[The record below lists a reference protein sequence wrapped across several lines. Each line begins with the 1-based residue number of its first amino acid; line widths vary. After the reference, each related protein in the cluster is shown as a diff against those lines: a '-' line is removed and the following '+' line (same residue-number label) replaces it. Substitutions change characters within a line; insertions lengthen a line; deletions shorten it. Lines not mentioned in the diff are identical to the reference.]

1 MTPSASP
8 TTPLAE
14 RSTPDADPATPH
26 TNPSTTVATM
36 RPGDR
41 LTVSSIDGPAA
52 DELAREGVLPGVE
65 IALVSRAPLGGPF
78 VVDVG
83 GARLA
88 ISADV
93 AVQVRPGPRSAGP
106 GRA

>member
-1 MTPSASP
+1 
-8 TTPLAE
+8 
-14 RSTPDADPATPH
+14 
-26 TNPSTTVATM
+26 M

-41 LTVSSIDGPAA
+41 RTVASIDGPAA
-52 DELAREGVLPGVE
+52 DELAREGILPGVE
-65 IALVSRAPLGGPF
+65 VAVVSRAPLRGPF
-78 VVDVG
+78 VVDLG

-93 AVQVRPGPRSAGP
+93 AAQVRTSPRSAAP